1 MGVATNQWKPMGCD
15 DGEEEGRAV
24 YRALHSYSVDGA
36 GLEGLGGPADGEH
49 HGIKGW
55 RALRFRSVPFKKKG
69 FLFYVCRSR
78 CANNI
83 DVITWNLI
91 GTGSMREG
99 KIEEESWRDAVLRGE
114 WNGV

>member
-1 MGVATNQWKPMGCD
+1 MGSKVG
-15 DGEEEGRAV
+15 GRCGFV
-24 YRALHSYSVDGA
+24 QSH
-36 GLEGLGGPADGEH
+36 
-49 HGIKGW
+49 
-55 RALRFRSVPFKKKG
+55 FKKKG

-91 GTGSMREG
+91 GTGSMRER